1 MDKVKASSDARY
13 QRQTFD
19 KLKTEGMHYSQS
31 GELYLNPLFDF
42 ALILKSGALDEF
54 LDQYINIHHL
64 PQELCPT
71 LDAAAERLA
80 VYFLTT
86 QVEVNIINLM
96 VSLATV
102 KLVSKNRLYVI
113 WAKQYKKS
121 YISNIDNLIQFG
133 GIDSEAHGIVFQ
145 IQFLSDDG
153 TYLLSEA
160 GEHIKL
166 TVYDAK
172 DGFSSAP

>member
-1 MDKVKASSDARY
+1 MRY
-13 QRQTFD
+13 
-19 KLKTEGMHYSQS
+19 SPS
-31 GELYLNPLFDF
+31 GELYLNPLFNF
-42 ALILKSGALDEF
+42 ALMLRSGAFDEF

-64 PQELCPT
+64 PHELCPT

-80 VYFLTT
+80 VYFLTS

-96 VSLATV
+96 ISMATV

-153 TYLLSEA
+153 THLLSETD
-160 GEHIKL
+160 EHIKV
-166 TVYDAK
+166 TAYDAI
-172 DGFSSAP
+172 DGFSSAS